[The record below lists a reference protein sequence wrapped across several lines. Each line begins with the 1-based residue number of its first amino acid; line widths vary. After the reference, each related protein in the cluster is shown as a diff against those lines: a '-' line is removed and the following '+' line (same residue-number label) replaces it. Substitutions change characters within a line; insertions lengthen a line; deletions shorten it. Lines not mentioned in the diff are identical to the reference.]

1 MGLLQD
7 TPDTG
12 TLDHPYLR
20 SQLIAYIG
28 NKRRLLRFLF
38 ELFGRLDVDRP
49 IRSAVDPF
57 AGSGSVARLLR
68 FLGCAVHANDWEHY
82 AALIS
87 RAYITIDADRARR
100 LFAGDGGIAG
110 VVDALNQLDGEP
122 VERYVSRW
130 YAPRSTETADYRTE
144 RLFYTQENALFIDR
158 VRGEIERRYPP
169 IPGDRDREDQRALLI
184 ALLLYEAATH
194 VNTSGVF
201 KAYHKGFGGHS
212 RDALGRI
219 LAPMQLEV
227 PVLID
232 GTRPCSAGEEDA
244 LICCTHRPADLVYLD
259 PPYNQHQY
267 GSNYFMLNTIA
278 LWDRPPVDDGRRSDG
293 SLRAKAGIRPDWTRT
308 RSDFCSS
315 RKAPEALAQLLDA
328 IDADRIVLSY
338 NERGAIPME
347 ALLDLCSEQGAV
359 TLESTGY
366 ASYRGGRQSLNRSD
380 QSHEFALLI
389 QRSRGL
395 GHGAVSPRHALL
407 VRSLETLCGRRV
419 DPAHIAAL
427 PPFLRVDPLYRVEAI
442 DGEAVQAC
450 SLEELQRH
458 QATIQGL
465 LCGNHGREAEVLLEL
480 LEGESLTGALRSRAW
495 RELFQSLRKLAHR
508 KYRTQFEEVCSRAS
522 DLAARYNDGPQA
534 SEGVTALGTVR
545 ELKALAARRAAG

>member
-1 MGLLQD
+1 MGILQD

-28 NKRRLLRFLF
+28 NKRRLLRFLHD
-38 ELFGRLDVDRP
+38 LFSRLHADRP
-49 IRSAVDPF
+49 ITSAIDPF

-68 FLGCAVHANDWEHY
+68 FLGFAVHANDWEPY
-82 AALIS
+82 AALIN
-87 RAYITIDADRARR
+87 RAYITIDAERARR
-100 LFAGDGGIAG
+100 LFARDGGTAA
-110 VVDALNQLDGEP
+110 VVDALNRLDGEP

-144 RLFYTQENALFIDR
+144 RLFYTHENALFIDR
-158 VRGEIERRYPP
+158 VRGEIDRRYPP
-169 IPGDRDREDQRALLI
+169 MSGDHDREDQRALLI

-201 KAYHKGFGGHS
+201 KAYHKGFGGHGK
-212 RDALGRI
+212 DALGRI
-219 LAPMQLEV
+219 LLPMQLEV
-227 PVLID
+227 PALVD
-232 GTRPCSAGEEDA
+232 GARPCSAGEEDA
-244 LICCTHRPADLVYLD
+244 LICCTHRSADLVYLD

-278 LWDRPPVDDGRRSDG
+278 LWDRPQVDNGRRSDG

-308 RSDFCSS
+308 RSDFCSG
-315 RKAPEALAQLLDA
+315 RRAPAALAQLLDA
-328 IDADRIVLSY
+328 VDSDRIVLSY

-347 ALLDLCSEQGAV
+347 ALLDLCAEHGSV
-359 TLESTGY
+359 SLESTGY
-366 ASYRGGRQSLNRSD
+366 ASYRGGRQSLHRRA

-395 GHGAVSPRHALL
+395 GSGGSAPHHALL
-407 VRSLETLCGRRV
+407 VRSMETFRGRRV

-427 PPFLRVDPLYRVEAI
+427 PPFIRVDPLFFVDAI
-442 DGEAVQAC
+442 DGEALLAC
-450 SLEELQRH
+450 SEEELKEH
-458 QATIQGL
+458 HATTQAI
-465 LCGNHGREAEVLLEL
+465 LCGDHGREAEVLLEL
-480 LEGESLTGALRSRAW
+480 LEGESLSGSLRGRAW

-508 KYRTQFEEVCSRAS
+508 KYRTQFDEVCSRAS
-522 DLAARYNDGPQA
+522 NLAARYKDGPNA
-534 SEGVTALGTVR
+534 SEGTTALGTVQA
-545 ELKALAARRAAG
+545 LKALAARRAAG